1 MPRNVKSQLLGHRC
15 VHSECRAHILQAA
28 HNYTFARSLVSRQSL
43 AERQW
48 AIIVAFYCLVHLAES
63 LLVHFPLPHP
73 RGTSHHDHRA
83 SAILKSANNAYA
95 PWDRIRKDCDD
106 CRYRMRK
113 PRPSRVQARVLN
125 DLEQAVKDIVASLP

>member
-1 MPRNVKSQLLGHRC
+1 MPRTVKSQLLSHRC
-15 VHSECRAHILQAA
+15 EYSQCRAHILQAER
-28 HNYTFARSLVSRQSL
+28 NYAFARSLVSRHSV

-83 SAILKSANNAYA
+83 RAILINANIAYVS
-95 PWDRIRKDCDD
+95 WDRIRRDCDD
-106 CRYRMRK
+106 CRYHTWK
-113 PRPSRVQARVLN
+113 PRASRVQARVLT
-125 DLEQAVKDIVASLP
+125 DLEEAAKHIVGSLP